1 MTASL
6 SDLSGLNLKE
16 QEPFSYSMLEK
27 RKNEGRKKQGN
38 LLAIKAVNIDTEVSC
53 RKVIWVQ
60 VYLKTLVRGEFQ
72 KVIIENIRNFLR
84 RAICCSVDV
93 ACHLQK
99 TVCKVPLITEDFFVG
114 K

>member
-16 QEPFSYSMLEK
+16 QEPFSCSMLEK
-27 RKNEGRKKQGN
+27 RKNEGRKKQSN
-38 LLAIKAVNIDTEVSC
+38 LLAIKAVNIDAKVSH
-53 RKVIWVQ
+53 RKIIWVQ

-72 KVIIENIRNFLR
+72 KIIIENIRNFLR
-84 RAICCSVDV
+84 RAVCCSVDV
-93 ACHLQK
+93 ACCLQK